1 MERIEFSG
9 YGDML
14 YYPASIVSE
23 DLYIVVK
30 YNSRLYI
37 MNTITKK
44 LLYSPADHL
53 KVVSRNFLKDA
64 AKNASTRGRLTIAD
78 IIEFEKLSRKKK

>member
-44 LLYSPADHL
+44 LLYSPADHI
-53 KVVSRNFLKDA
+53 KVVSRNFLKEA
-64 AKNASTRGRLTIAD
+64 AKNASIRGRLTIAD
-78 IIEFEKLSRKKK
+78 IVEFEKLSRKKK

>member
-1 MERIEFSG
+1 MERIEFSN

-14 YYPASIVSE
+14 YNPASIVSE
-23 DLYIVVK
+23 DLYAVVK
-30 YNSRLYI
+30 YNGRLYI
-37 MNTITKK
+37 MNTVTKK

-64 AKNASTRGRLTIAD
+64 AKSANTRGRLTIAD
-78 IIEFEKLSRKKK
+78 IVEFEKLSRKKK